1 MANVVAAEVAADTFE
16 AVEEDTGIGEEEEEE
31 EEEEEAEEVIICP
44 LMPIVPVHI
53 PRQLL
58 DTGP

>member
-31 EEEEEAEEVIICP
+31 EVIICP

-53 PRQLL
+53 PQQLL

>member
-1 MANVVAAEVAADTFE
+1 MANVVAAEVGADTFE
-16 AVEEDTGIGEEEEEE
+16 AVEEAMGIG

-44 LMPIVPVHI
+44 LMPIVPAHI